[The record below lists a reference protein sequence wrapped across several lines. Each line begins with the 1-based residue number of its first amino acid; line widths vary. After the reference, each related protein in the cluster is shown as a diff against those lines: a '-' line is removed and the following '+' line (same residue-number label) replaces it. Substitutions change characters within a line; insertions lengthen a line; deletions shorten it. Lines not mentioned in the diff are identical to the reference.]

1 MHFPPTVL
9 TPDERSL
16 RASVREF
23 LHDERSRI
31 GSGSTNFGGGS
42 DREFSRRLA
51 DRGWVGMSIP
61 TEFGGHGRT
70 AVDRFVV
77 VTELLAAGAP
87 VSAHWIA
94 DRQTAPSI
102 LKFGT
107 DAQKRCFLPRIAKA
121 ECTFCIGMSEPD
133 SGSDLASIRTAATR
147 TDGGW
152 LLTGTKVWTSGAHE
166 ADFVLVLCR
175 TSPLGENRH
184 EGMSQLIV
192 DLTSPGVAVNPIISM
207 NGAHH
212 FNEVVFDQVFV
223 PDDLLLG
230 EEGQG
235 WRQVNS
241 ELAYE
246 RSGPDR
252 WLSTY
257 GLFRAFLGSNA
268 DTTSDAVTNAVGR
281 IAARYRTLHN
291 LSLSV
296 ARMIDE
302 GGAPAA
308 EAALVKDLGTVF
320 EKQVAETVRDLAG
333 ISPDIDAP
341 ETEAGILADAIF
353 SLPALTI
360 RGGTTE
366 ILRGA
371 AAKELIR

>member
-1 MHFPPTVL
+1 MYFPPVTL
-9 TPDERSL
+9 SSAERAL
-16 RASVREF
+16 RSSVREF
-23 LHDERSRI
+23 VRNDPTCI
-31 GSGSTNFGGGS
+31 GSEISDFGGRS

-51 DRGWVGMSIP
+51 AQGWVGMSIP
-61 TEFGGHGRT
+61 TQFGGHSRT

-77 VTELLAAGAP
+77 VTELLASSAP
-87 VSAHWIA
+87 VSAHWVA

-102 LKFGT
+102 LKFGSER
-107 DAQKRCFLPRIAKA
+107 QKFFFLPRIAKA

-133 SGSDLASIRTAATR
+133 SGSDLASIRTTATR
-147 TDGGW
+147 IGGGW
-152 LLTGTKVWTSGAHE
+152 LLSGTKVWTSGAHT
-166 ADFVLVLCR
+166 ADYVLVLCR
-175 TSPLGENRH
+175 TSSRGENRH

-192 DLTSPGVAVNPIISM
+192 DLASPGVTVNPIISM

-212 FNEVVFDQVFV
+212 LNEVVFDQVFV
-223 PDDLLLG
+223 PDELLLG
-230 EEGQG
+230 VEGEG

-257 GLFRAFLGSNA
+257 GVFRAFLENDVDA
-268 DTTSDAVTNAVGR
+268 ASDSVVNAVGR
-281 IAARYRTLHN
+281 ISARYRTLHN

-296 ARMIDE
+296 ARMIDQ

-320 EKQVAETVRDLAG
+320 EKQVVETIRDLAG
-333 ISPDIDAP
+333 ILPDISSPDV
-341 ETEAGILADAIF
+341 EAQNLAEAILM
-353 SLPALTI
+353 LPALTI

-366 ILRGA
+366 ILRSA

>member
-1 MHFPPTVL
+1 MYFAPTVL
-9 TPDERSL
+9 TSDERSL
-16 RASVREF
+16 QIAVRAF
-23 LHDERSRI
+23 LKDERKRHWKR
-31 GSGSTNFGGGS
+31 STSFG
-42 DREFSRRLA
+42 DCNREFSRRLA
-51 DRGWVGMSIP
+51 AQGWVGMSIP
-61 TEFGGHGRT
+61 TEFGGHGGT

-77 VTELLAAGAP
+77 ATELLALGAP

-107 DAQKRCFLPRIAKA
+107 TEQKQRFLPAIARG

-133 SGSDLASIRTAATR
+133 SGSDLASIRTSAWR
-147 TDGGW
+147 VEGGW
-152 LLTGTKVWTSGAHE
+152 RLTGTKVWTSGAHD
-166 ADFVLVLCR
+166 ADFILVLCR
-175 TSPLGENRH
+175 TSSLGENRH
-184 EGMSQLIV
+184 EGMSQLIL
-192 DLTSPGVAVNPIISM
+192 DLASPGVTINPIISM
-207 NGAHH
+207 NGGHH
-212 FNEVVFDQVFV
+212 FNEVVFDEVFV
-223 PDDLLLG
+223 PDELMLG
-230 EEGQG
+230 DEGEG

-257 GLFRAFLGSNA
+257 GVFRAFVDASTEVPSDALSNA
-268 DTTSDAVTNAVGR
+268 IGR
-281 IAARYRTLHN
+281 ISARYRTLHN

-296 ARMIDE
+296 ARMIDQ
-302 GGAPAA
+302 GSAPAA

-320 EKQVAETVRDLAG
+320 EKQVVETVRDLAG
-333 ISPDIDAP
+333 LVPDTAAS
-341 ETEAGILADAIF
+341 ETDAGILAAAVL

-371 AAKELIR
+371 AAKELLR